1 MKAKLKPVAEQ
12 VIVITGASSGIG
24 LATAREAV
32 KRGARVVLNSRD
44 ETDLGAAAEALRAQ
58 GGEVA
63 TVVGDIA
70 DFETAKRIAETAV
83 REFGGFDTWVNNAGV
98 SIYGKLTEVPLEDKK
113 RLFDTNFWGVVNGCR
128 TAVRHLRGTGPRR
141 AVATRTGNQ
150 RERRRV
156 LPRRRRRRQ

>member
-24 LATAREAV
+24 LATARAAI
-32 KRGARVVLNSRD
+32 KRGARVVINSRD
-44 ETDLGAAAEALRAQ
+44 ETDLEAAAEGMRAQ

-83 REFGGFDTWVNNAGV
+83 REFGGFDTWINNAGV
-98 SIYGKLTEVPLEDKK
+98 SIYGLIRDVTLEDA
-113 RLFDTNFWGVVNGCR
+113 RLLFETN
-128 TAVRHLRGTGPRR
+128 
-141 AVATRTGNQ
+141 
-150 RERRRV
+150 
-156 LPRRRRRRQ
+156 